1 MVPNLTGLV
10 LEGKYRLTTPLGEGG
25 MGFVYAAEHAT
36 LHRPLAVKFLRPELA
51 SDPNALAR
59 LRQEAIAASSIGSP
73 HIVEVLDLGTAQ
85 GGAPFIVMEFLRGR
99 PLAALMAESPVLPV
113 PRIANILCQTLLAL
127 QGAHARGIVHR
138 DLKPENIFL
147 VGAGGGDFVK
157 LLDFGVSKVRGDLN
171 TSNLTQTGAV
181 LGTPRFMAPEQAA
194 GRRDVDHRVD
204 LWAAGVILYRAV
216 TGRYPYDAE
225 NYNALLAQILMA
237 NPPPPRQVRPDL
249 DPNLERIILF
259 ALARDPAA
267 RFASAEQF
275 RLALLAYVPSPSLS
289 AQAVATGPQPP
300 YVPLP
305 TVPAPAVVQSPGAPS
320 AAAPVPSVS
329 AAWSTAGS
337 VAAVARP
344 ATQAQ
349 APKRSR
355 TALWLV
361 LGLVLAA
368 GVGSGAAWLFVS
380 RPWEGDGVPAAK
392 APPAKMAQV
401 EADVVAPVPNQP
413 TTTTT
418 TTTLV
423 PRPVEGTTTTTMRAP
438 SGVETATTTTAAGT
452 DAAATAPLVEA
463 GADAVA
469 ASSEGEPDA
478 GSMNGETNAAIQAAM
493 AMATAYMDGGTA
505 ADISGAEAAERDRW
519 VAATAE
525 VACATNALTMQL
537 YGGENPTADPMALPT
552 LIEKLQAQVIQK
564 HGFTLESYGEATARW
579 AEDPAAMT
587 AFMGAAM
594 RCQMQAGMAGMEE

>member
-1 MVPNLTGLV
+1 MVPNLSGLV

-25 MGFVYAAEHAT
+25 MGFVYAAEHVT

-147 VGAGGGDFVK
+147 VGAGEGDFVK
-157 LLDFGVSKVRGDLN
+157 LLDFGVSKVRGELS

-237 NPPPPRQVRPDL
+237 SPPPPRQVRPDL
-249 DPNLERIILF
+249 HPNLERIILF

-275 RLALLAYVPSPSLS
+275 RQALLAFVPSPSLS
-289 AQAVATGPQPP
+289 AQAVAAGPRPP
-300 YVPLP
+300 YVAPP
-305 TVPAPAVVQSPGAPS
+305 TTAPAPSVAQSRGAPS
-320 AAAPVPSVS
+320 GAAPVPSVL

-337 VAAVARP
+337 VAAVARS
-344 ATQAQ
+344 ATTAQ
-349 APKRSR
+349 QPQRSR

-361 LGLVLAA
+361 LGLILAA

-380 RPWEGDGVPAAK
+380 RPWESDDAPAAK
-392 APPAKMAQV
+392 APPTNVAL
-401 EADVVAPVPNQP
+401 ADAGVAVPVATQP

-418 TTTLV
+418 TVVT
-423 PRPVEGTTTTTMRAP
+423 
-438 SGVETATTTTAAGT
+438 GT
-452 DAAATAPLVEA
+452 DAGATPPPIDAGLEEASASSAATT
-463 GADAVA
+463 
-469 ASSEGEPDA
+469 GEPDA
-478 GSMNGETNAAIQAAM
+478 GSMSGEMNAAIQAAM
-493 AMATAYMDGGTA
+493 AMATAYMDAGASA
-505 ADISGAEAAERDRW
+505 ADVSAAEASERDRW
-519 VAATAE
+519 VAATVE
-525 VACATNALTMQL
+525 VTCATNALTMQL
-537 YGGENPTADPMALPT
+537 YGGENPTADPMALVT
-552 LIEKLQAQVIQK
+552 LAEELQLQVIKK
-564 HGFTLESYGEATARW
+564 HAFTIESYGEASGRW
-579 AEDPAAMT
+579 AEDPTAMT
-587 AFMGAAM
+587 ALMGAMM